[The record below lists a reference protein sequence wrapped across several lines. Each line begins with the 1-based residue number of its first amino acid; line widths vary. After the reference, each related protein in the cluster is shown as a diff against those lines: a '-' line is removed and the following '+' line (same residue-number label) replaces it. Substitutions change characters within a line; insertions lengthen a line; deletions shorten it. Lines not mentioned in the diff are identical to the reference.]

1 MFWCTFRM
9 ETGSLRA
16 RAGRT
21 RRTSF
26 SKGWILRWPSRSS
39 RSFGAG
45 RTRARRVLQFLNR
58 CYCIAPLAQLDRASG
73 YEPEGREF
81 ESLRARHFFSMFTRV
96 SEVRRE
102 SSRARSPL
110 GFTSVLPSAAGATLH
125 EEREALEQL
134 GGPARASR
142 ISCCIPLRFFAEK
155 DQTHFL
161 FLLFSFCARKRT
173 SESLTRSLRAE
184 PQLLHL
190 VVLFFGEKGKCGV
203 RSYAVFRSA
212 LKHLHIRKK
221 THCQAVQ
228 RFLECAAS

>member
-1 MFWCTFRM
+1 
-9 ETGSLRA
+9 
-16 RAGRT
+16 
-21 RRTSF
+21 
-26 SKGWILRWPSRSS
+26 
-39 RSFGAG
+39 
-45 RTRARRVLQFLNR
+45 
-58 CYCIAPLAQLDRASG
+58 
-73 YEPEGREF
+73 
-81 ESLRARHFFSMFTRV
+81 MFTRV

-173 SESLTRSLRAE
+173 SESLTRSLRAA
-184 PQLLHL
+184 PPLRHL
-190 VVLFFGEKGKCGV
+190 GVLVFGEKGKCGV
-203 RSYAVFRSA
+203 RSYAGFRSA

-228 RFLECAAS
+228 RFLECAASTRSARGFSNLFVRRMRHLLLSRNCQTALLEAARVHRRSRARRGGGDFYRRVALPTVRALVATQRAAVDFSRNISKKPATGFSFR